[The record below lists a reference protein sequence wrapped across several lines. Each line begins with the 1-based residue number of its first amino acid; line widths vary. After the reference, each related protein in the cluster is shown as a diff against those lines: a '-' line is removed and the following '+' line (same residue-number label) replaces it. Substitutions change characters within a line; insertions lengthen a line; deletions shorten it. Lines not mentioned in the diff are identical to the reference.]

1 MSSDSPIARDC
12 DTCGAAE
19 APALTHRGVVIGR
32 VCDRC
37 VDGLIADAGDI
48 PSDEGNDNV
57 ATTESE
63 KNASQCPEGGTSGG
77 AGKEELNANYNRNR
91 QKSTERGIKHACSW
105 REAYQQMGVDEVG
118 HR

>member
-1 MSSDSPIARDC
+1 MSSESPIARDC

-37 VDGLIADAGDI
+37 VDGLIADADNM
-48 PSDEGNDNV
+48 PSDKDNV

-63 KNASQCPEGGTSGG
+63 KNVSQCPEGGTSGG
-77 AGKEELNANYNRNR
+77 AGVQEDNANYNRNR
-91 QKSTERGIKHACSW
+91 QKSTERGIEHACSW
-105 REAYQQMGVDEVG
+105 REAYQKMGVVEVG